1 MPQPSSIVTQST
13 TQSTTQRLLTVREA
27 AAYLGV
33 SRWSLREI
41 EWAGKLKRVRIPLSG
56 DGGLRRVLYDRADLD
71 RLIKSWK
78 EAG

>member
-1 MPQPSSIVTQST
+1 MPQLSSVGTQSMPLP
-13 TQSTTQRLLTVREA
+13 TTQRLLTVKEA

-56 DGGLRRVLYDRADLD
+56 DGDC
-71 RLIKSWK
+71 
-78 EAG
+78 AGCCMTGQT